1 MGGYGFGL
9 FPLIVFIPVVGG
21 AYGGGGGGGG
31 GGGVLLLLGKE
42 IEFLF
47 LGLWRFE
54 AKHLFPAISF
64 AHNHKTIVQ
73 VNLIGYESH
82 FIMK

>member
-21 AYGGGGGGGG
+21 AYGG
-31 GGGVLLLLGKE
+31 VLLLLGKE

-47 LGLWRFE
+47 FGLWRFE